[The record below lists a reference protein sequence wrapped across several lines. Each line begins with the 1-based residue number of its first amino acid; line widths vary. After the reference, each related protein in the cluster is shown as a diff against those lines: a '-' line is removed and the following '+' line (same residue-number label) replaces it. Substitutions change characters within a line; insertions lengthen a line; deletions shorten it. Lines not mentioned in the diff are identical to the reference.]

1 VCLRI
6 TPHAHSIT
14 DTQSQTPAIVDDHCF
29 VTLGHAPTGHRIPAQ
44 GATLGIHPAKLSRV
58 LKERRIAAGLGPR
71 PRHALCGVPSEHTY
85 SLGSSPRVGT
95 LGWYAL
101 PRWGKWNDGV
111 SIACPRPKRDDDT
124 CGTPTLSI
132 TNHDKSGCPRFTPP
146 RFTPEKPDW
155 RVRHI
160 PQDGCAT
167 SFFPPLPN
175 PPARS
180 GVGFDG
186 GFRGWYGPRV
196 MAPQEPSG

>member
-1 VCLRI
+1 VGV
-6 TPHAHSIT
+6 P
-14 DTQSQTPAIVDDHCF
+14 DSQTPAIVDDHCF

-101 PRWGKWNDGV
+101 PRWGKLNDGV
-111 SIACPRPKRDDDT
+111 SIACPRPKKDDDT
-124 CGTPTLSI
+124 CETPT
-132 TNHDKSGCPRFTPP
+132 TH
-146 RFTPEKPDW
+146 
-155 RVRHI
+155 VRHPLFRPPI
-160 PQDGCAT
+160 TTKVGVPDSRLPDSHPRSRIGVCAT
-167 SFFPPLPN
+167 S
-175 PPARS
+175 RRM
-180 GVGFDG
+180 GVRRLFSLLWRTRPRDRGWAFDD

>member
-1 VCLRI
+1 MW
-6 TPHAHSIT
+6 
-14 DTQSQTPAIVDDHCF
+14 DT
-29 VTLGHAPTGHRIPAQ
+29 
-44 GATLGIHPAKLSRV
+44 
-58 LKERRIAAGLGPR
+58 
-71 PRHALCGVPSEHTY
+71 
-85 SLGSSPRVGT
+85 
-95 LGWYAL
+95 
-101 PRWGKWNDGV
+101 
-111 SIACPRPKRDDDT
+111 DDT
-124 CGTPTLSI
+124 CETPTLST

-167 SFFPPLPN
+167 SFFPPLAN